1 MKNQRKWVVVDGEN
15 NVSYDA
21 DKEKTQA
28 FKTFAAA
35 KKRAEEIAEAEPGTE
50 VLICEAHTI
59 VSAAV
64 NPVKARPATSRG
76 ANVS

>member
-21 DKEKTQA
+21 DEEKAQA
-28 FKTFAAA
+28 FKSFDAA

-76 ANVS
+76 ANV